1 MARTDQMANDILY
14 ALSMYFAASLKDQL
28 LATHENAWA
37 CALVGAVF
45 ALHVRVDTWYRRR
58 WGARAAVPGKPAAAD
73 AGLFGAVVTEAVD
86 LVTRTL
92 AFLFLQVVIA
102 TVTEGTVGASS
113 GFWHEAVVLPCL
125 LLVLG
130 MAAVTVAK
138 RYAAPAAAA

>member
-58 WGARAAVPGKPAAAD
+58 WGARAA
-73 AGLFGAVVTEAVD
+73 GLFGQVVTEAVD

-125 LLVLG
+125 LMVLG